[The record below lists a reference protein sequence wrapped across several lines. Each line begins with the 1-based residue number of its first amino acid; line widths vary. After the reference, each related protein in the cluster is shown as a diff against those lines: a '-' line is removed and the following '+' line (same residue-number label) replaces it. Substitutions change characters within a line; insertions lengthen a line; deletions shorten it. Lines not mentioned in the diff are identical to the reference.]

1 MRLKV
6 IAIQAKNDKEHSKA
20 LEVGMGLGEFLGILG
35 DKVDSASN
43 VLDTISKEEVKR
55 QNDAQVPGC
64 ML

>member
-1 MRLKV
+1 
-6 IAIQAKNDKEHSKA
+6 
-20 LEVGMGLGEFLGILG
+20 MGLGEFLGILG